1 MAITFGSN
9 TTTNGTPGNDTM
21 IGIDPTGNV
30 NDIVYGHQGDD
41 SITTT
46 NGLFV
51 STVYG
56 GQGNDTI
63 SDSDP
68 TGARVSAGN
77 VIYGNLGN
85 DLINSGTGSIGTE
98 FDTIYGGQ
106 GNDTVISLNT
116 GGGTIYG
123 NLGNDSI
130 AHDAGGTMNFY
141 GGQGDDTI
149 TDFASGQDVIYGNFG
164 NDLLIGS
171 GGTDSTHEYGGQGND
186 TLVFTGI
193 GGSQT
198 LNDVE
203 TGNLGNDLFVATG
216 NNGFGALEEANEIV
230 TVTDFLSGA
239 DQLAM
244 SSDAVPG
251 FEKIA
256 FPGANAQQALN
267 DANNAY
273 AANDAE
279 RYIFVYGGTGAGY
292 LFLNQNGGVGGADAV
307 ISALK
312 IDGANTETSVN
323 ASDITTIPTN
333 INVSPPC

>member
-1 MAITFGSN
+1 MATIFFGSN
-9 TTTNGTPGNDTM
+9 KVVNGTPDDDSIIGNQ
-21 IGIDPTGNV
+21 PTGNI
-30 NDIVYGHQGDD
+30 NDVVYGHQGDD

-63 SDSDP
+63 SDGVPIFGPP
-68 TGARVSAGN
+68 TTGGN

-130 AHDAGGTMNFY
+130 DHDGGGTMNFY

-149 TDFASGQDVIYGNFG
+149 IDFASGQDVIYGNQG

-171 GGTDSTHEYGGQGND
+171 GGTDDTHEYGGQGND

-198 LNDVE
+198 FNDVE

-216 NNGFGALEEANEIV
+216 NNSFGFLEDADEIV
-230 TVTDFLSGA
+230 TVTDFLQGTDLLSE
-239 DQLAM
+239 
-244 SSDAVPG
+244 SDDAIGG
-251 FEKIA
+251 FVGGLQKIA
-256 FPGANAQQALN
+256 APGANAQQALN
-267 DANNAY
+267 DANLAY
-273 AANDAE
+273 ALNSTE
-279 RYIFVYGGTGAGY
+279 RYVFVYGGTGAGY
-292 LFLNQNGGVGGADAV
+292 LFFNGNPGQNQDFATAGMAIEGHTNP
-307 ISALK
+307 IL
-312 IDGANTETSVN
+312 
-323 ASDITTIPTN
+323 ASDITTIPN
-333 INVSPPC
+333 NVPIA